1 MVYTWDQGLGLG
13 TGTWGGSWDLGAGT
27 WDLGPGIWDR
37 ELGTWDLGLW
47 TYLEPGTWD
56 WY

>member
-47 TYLEPGTWD
+47 TYLEPGTLD